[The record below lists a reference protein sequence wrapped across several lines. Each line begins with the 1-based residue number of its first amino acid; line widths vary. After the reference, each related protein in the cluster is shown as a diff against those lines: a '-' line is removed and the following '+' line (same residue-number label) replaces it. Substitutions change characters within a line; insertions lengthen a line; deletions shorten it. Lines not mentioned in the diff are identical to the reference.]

1 LSVPDLLTSGP
12 DLTPDEAAD
21 LGAKDL
27 APEIPTGAT
36 DGKAGPDLA
45 TELGA
50 GLDSTAS
57 CISTIIANGYQA
69 GSAPACSECHDNG
82 TQLVSNCKAMIDC
95 LAANGPDLTNCL
107 NSTQSDMVVNACVTA
122 LTKAAGCPAGYY

>member
-1 LSVPDLLTSGP
+1 M
-12 DLTPDEAAD
+12 
-21 LGAKDL
+21 GAKDL

-69 GSAPACSECHDNG
+69 GSAPACSECHDNS

-95 LAANGPDLTNCL
+95 LAAGPDLTNCL